1 MSGKDKRLYFVLFM
15 FYSPVMMIEPS
26 DSPLATPAL
35 IANADQ
41 QEEHLTP
48 LTGAAAVARGVAR
61 LFSRHDIMVLSEV
74 SLPNKRRADLMG
86 VDAKGQIV
94 IVEIKVARGDLLGDN
109 KWMEYLDYCDRFYW
123 AVPGELDVS
132 PLNRPDFLPE
142 RSGLIIADA
151 YDAEM
156 IRPAAT
162 HALAPARRKAE
173 TMRLARRSMLR
184 LSAVNGWIDPEAREF
199 Y

>member
-1 MSGKDKRLYFVLFM
+1 
-15 FYSPVMMIEPS
+15 MMIEHS
-26 DSPLATPAL
+26 DSPLPAASL
-35 IANADQ
+35 VAHPDQ
-41 QEEHLTP
+41 MEEHLNP

-94 IVEIKVARGDLLGDN
+94 IVEIKVARADLLGDN

-123 AVPGELDVS
+123 ALPSDFDAS
-132 PLNRPDFLPE
+132 PLDRPDFMPE
-142 RSGLIIADA
+142 RAGLIIADA

-156 IRPAAT
+156 VRSAAT
-162 HALAPARRKAE
+162 HALAPARRKTE
-173 TMRLARRSMLR
+173 TTRLARRSMQR
-184 LSAVNGWIDPEAREF
+184 LSVVNGWIDPAAR